1 MLFTTLEV
9 VLIGVLLEA
18 TGFVKNSQVQPAATV
33 DMLLF
38 MYTVVPIIIIS
49 FGLFTTFKFHLTQ
62 KTHRIIREEVSR
74 LREGGSMDD
83 VEPETKAVVEN
94 LTGHSYDKCWG
105 HNDFVV
111 DMEAQA
117 ATEK

>member
-1 MLFTTLEV
+1 
-9 VLIGVLLEA
+9 
-18 TGFVKNSQVQPAATV
+18 
-33 DMLLF
+33 
-38 MYTVVPIIIIS
+38 
-49 FGLFTTFKFHLTQ
+49 
-62 KTHRIIREEVSR
+62 
-74 LREGGSMDD
+74 MDD